1 MADKSVKDSSK
12 NAASPKRFKVGD
24 LAVYP
29 AHGVGRIEAIE
40 TKVVNGEEHDF
51 YIMKV
56 IENAMVI
63 MIPTWNVESV
73 GLRDVIQKK
82 EIPKIFDVM
91 RSRQEQPM
99 DNQTW
104 NRRYREYMEK
114 IKTGSLFEV
123 AEVYR
128 DLSLLKTTKDLSFG
142 ERKLYDTAQNLL
154 VKELS
159 TAKNKTKRPLSKRS
173 KRSSTPMRPEF
184 FTDVQPAVVLHLPR
198 GHAQA
203 GTRLDVL
210 LASEIDDCSR
220 SFAATLIRQGCI
232 TVDGSVKKPGYAVK
246 AGECVAERLPHPSR
260 QASFRRTS
268 PFTSSMR
275 TLTCWW

>member
-1 MADKSVKDSSK
+1 MADKSVNDSSK
-12 NAASPKRFKVGD
+12 DTASVKRFKVGD

-40 TKVVNGEEHDF
+40 TKVVNGEENDF

-63 MIPTWNVESV
+63 MIPTWNVDSV

-82 EIPKIFDVM
+82 DIPKIFDVM

-104 NRRYREYMEK
+104 NRRYRDYMEK

-128 DLSLLKTTKDLSFG
+128 DLSLLKLTKDLSFG

-159 TAKNKTKRPLSKRS
+159 TAKNINEKVVIKEIEALFK
-173 KRSSTPMRPEF
+173 PEE
-184 FTDVQPAVVLHLPR
+184 D
-198 GHAQA
+198 
-203 GTRLDVL
+203 
-210 LASEIDDCSR
+210 
-220 SFAATLIRQGCI
+220 
-232 TVDGSVKKPGYAVK
+232 
-246 AGECVAERLPHPSR
+246 
-260 QASFRRTS
+260 
-268 PFTSSMR
+268 
-275 TLTCWW
+275 